1 MWDSETYQ
9 IPLSE
14 LECFWRE
21 IFTTP
26 SAEDTQTPT
35 STGPT
40 QLGMVAPVTRDEV
53 LTALKGMKDG
63 APGPDDR
70 KLWDVKGITL
80 TELQWHFNLWLL
92 AGYQPTALRQGEKV
106 LIPKVKGTHDP
117 AQH

>member
-1 MWDSETYQ
+1 M
-9 IPLSE
+9 SE

-26 SAEDTQTPT
+26 SAEDTRTPT

-63 APGPDDR
+63 APESVWFLQQLIQQHKSELSPLNIAFVDVERVFDR
-70 KLWDVKGITL
+70 VSHQSFSKEGSSSNSQST
-80 TELQWHFNLWLL
+80 TFE
-92 AGYQPTALRQGEKV
+92 
-106 LIPKVKGTHDP
+106 
-117 AQH
+117 